1 MYIERRTIAFSIF
14 YVTSL
19 TFCILLSCSQIRFAR
34 ILSNS
39 KSTEN
44 VNSRTI
50 YFPHSNFYGSE
61 TIESQ
66 TIEIYALKIET
77 IEVRATEI
85 RATEMRFGQFRL
97 S

>member
-1 MYIERRTIAFSIF
+1 M
-14 YVTSL
+14 
-19 TFCILLSCSQIRFAR
+19 
-34 ILSNS
+34 LSNS

-66 TIEIYALKIET
+66 TIEIYAFKIET

-85 RATEMRFGQFRL
+85 RATEIRTIQIKLETRTNGIRTIGT
-97 S
+97 